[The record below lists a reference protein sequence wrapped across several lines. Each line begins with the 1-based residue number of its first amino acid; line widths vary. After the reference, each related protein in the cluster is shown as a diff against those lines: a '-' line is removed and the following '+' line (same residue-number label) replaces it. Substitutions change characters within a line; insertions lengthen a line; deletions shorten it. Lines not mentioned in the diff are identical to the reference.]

1 MQILISLAV
10 LAPQAAEASG
20 TVDVVLET
28 SMGNIEIELNTEK
41 APQSAGSFLKILDA
55 GLYDKTAFYR
65 VVRPDN
71 DNGDPAITVIQGGL
85 DLTAPLPDGVADPV
99 SHESTQQTGLKH
111 SDGTLSLARTEVG
124 SASGAAFFICIGE
137 NPSLD
142 YGGKRNADG
151 QGFAAF
157 GKVTRGMEVV
167 KQINALRETQDA
179 GHPYLANQVL
189 AKPMAIEKAYRVA
202 D

>member
-1 MQILISLAV
+1 MSY
-10 LAPQAAEASG
+10 P
-20 TVDVVLET
+20 
-28 SMGNIEIELNTEK
+28 
-41 APQSAGSFLKILDA
+41 
-55 GLYDKTAFYR
+55 
-65 VVRPDN
+65 
-71 DNGDPAITVIQGGL
+71 
-85 DLTAPLPDGVADPV
+85 PDGVADPV

-167 KQINALRETQDA
+167 KQINALRETQDV
-179 GHPYLANQVL
+179 GNPYLANQVL

>member
-85 DLTAPLPDGVADPV
+85 DLTAPLPDGVAEIPV
-99 SHESTQQTGLKH
+99 TRAPSLVRNLIRL
-111 SDGTLSLARTEVG
+111 LSPRARTEIRTARAM
-124 SASGAAFFICIGE
+124 ST
-137 NPSLD
+137 
-142 YGGKRNADG
+142 
-151 QGFAAF
+151 
-157 GKVTRGMEVV
+157 TR
-167 KQINALRETQDA
+167 IR
-179 GHPYLANQVL
+179 
-189 AKPMAIEKAYRVA
+189 
-202 D
+202 

>member
-1 MQILISLAV
+1 M
-10 LAPQAAEASG
+10 
-20 TVDVVLET
+20 
-28 SMGNIEIELNTEK
+28 
-41 APQSAGSFLKILDA
+41 KILDA

-179 GHPYLANQVL
+179 GNPYLANQVL
-189 AKPMAIEKAYRVA
+189 AKPVAIEKAYRVA
-202 D
+202 E

>member
-55 GLYDKTAFYR
+55 GLYDKINFYR

-85 DLTAPLPDGVADPV
+85 DLTAPMPDGVADPV

-111 SDGTLSLARTEVG
+111 SDGTLSLARTELGSARTVTKLFSPGSTSSDAVSRRFLGGSAKEPRGSVSVG
-124 SASGAAFFICIGE
+124 SGPAA
-137 NPSLD
+137 
-142 YGGKRNADG
+142 KR
-151 QGFAAF
+151 
-157 GKVTRGMEVV
+157 R
-167 KQINALRETQDA
+167 LL
-179 GHPYLANQVL
+179 P
-189 AKPMAIEKAYRVA
+189 EKSFTSTPPVR
-202 D
+202 